1 MPDEKKPRKRTAA
14 KPVAPRTKRTT
25 ATSTTEPAPSIPE
38 ILKAGPPEPAA
49 EPVALEPPAPKK
61 RAARRP
67 AAKKTAATSTAT
79 APNISIGVPEV
90 LSVLMVTPEAHPF
103 AKTGGLAEVSA
114 SLTDALAKLGHAVT
128 LVLPRYRGVAVDG
141 AEHLQTRLRM
151 GDRLQPVAYYERRLS
166 ERVTLV
172 LVDIPEFFDREG
184 LYGTSDGDYAD
195 NALRYAVFSRAALE
209 YPRLRE
215 QRPSVIHAHDWQ
227 SGLVP
232 VYQKMQLSSDPYVGG
247 VPAIF
252 TIHNLAFQGVFPAST
267 LSGIGLGFEVLDVQG
282 LEFWGNISYL
292 KGGINFSEK
301 ITTVSPGYARE
312 IVQPELGFGF
322 EGVLA
327 RRSADLVGILNGI
340 DTSRWTPTADP
351 FVKASFSADD
361 LGGKRDAKRALLSVA
376 GLPSD
381 DAALARP
388 LVGLVSRMTDQKG
401 FDLIGASVTELMSL
415 DAAWVM
421 LGTGERRYQDQWR
434 ALAARYPERVSTTI
448 GFDERLAHHI
458 EAGADMFLMPSRFEP
473 CGLNQLYSLRY
484 GTVPIVRATGG
495 LNDTVED
502 VVAGESGTG
511 FKFRD
516 YTPEALVS
524 TVRRALSAYRNP
536 AGWAAIEQRGMRQD
550 HSWDASAAEYV
561 KLYRAMLNADF

>member
-1 MPDEKKPRKRTAA
+1 MSDEKKPRKRTSA

-25 ATSTTEPAPSIPE
+25 ARSTIEPTPSIPE
-38 ILKAGPPEPAA
+38 LTAGRAEPA
-49 EPVALEPPAPKK
+49 EPVAVDPPAPKK

-67 AAKKTAATSTAT
+67 AVKKPSATSPAIV
-79 APNISIGVPEV
+79 PDISVGVEV
-90 LSVLMVTPEAHPF
+90 PDALSVLMVVSEAHPF

-114 SLTDALAKLGHAVT
+114 SLTEALGKLGHAVT
-128 LVLPRYRGVAVDG
+128 LVLPRYRGLAVDG
-141 AEHLQTRLRM
+141 AERLQTRLRM
-151 GDRLQPVAYYERRLS
+151 GDRLQPVAFHERRLS

-184 LYGTSDGDYAD
+184 LYGASDGDYAD
-195 NALRYAVFSRAALE
+195 NALRYAAFSRAALE

-215 QRPSVIHAHDWQ
+215 QRPSVIHVHDWQ
-227 SGLVP
+227 TALLP
-232 VYQKMQLSSDPYVGG
+232 VYQKMLFSADPFVGG
-247 VPAIF
+247 VPVLF
-252 TIHNLAFQGVFPAST
+252 TIHNLAFQGVFPAAT
-267 LSGIGLGFEVLDVQG
+267 LAAIGLGDDVLDVQG

-361 LGGKRDAKRALLSVA
+361 LGGKRDAKRALLAVA

-381 DAALARP
+381 DAALVRP
-388 LVGLVSRMTDQKG
+388 LIGMVSRLTDQKG
-401 FDLIGASVTELMSL
+401 FDLIGASLTELMSL

-421 LGTGERRYQDQWR
+421 LGSGERRYENAWR

-502 VVAGESGTG
+502 VAAGEAGTG

-516 YTPEALVS
+516 YTPDALVS
-524 TVRRALSAYRNP
+524 TVRRALSAYRDP
-536 AGWAAIEQRGMRQD
+536 AGWAAIERRGMRQD
-550 HSWDASAAEYV
+550 HSWDASATEYV
-561 KLYRAMLNADF
+561 KLYRAMLNAEF